1 VVLWVKT
8 GWEFYREINI
18 NNMTEDKSK
27 QSIDDEDTIM
37 KSHMEKMVNSYDKY
51 MNKITLG
58 REDALRT
65 MTVILAQ
72 VKPGDCVLEIGCAT
86 GTLSLAAKRQAGPT
100 GSVFGIDIIPG
111 MIEVSRNKAAQA
123 KLDVTFQLGNIE
135 DIPFPNEYFD
145 VVMCSFMIFHMSE
158 KVRNK
163 GIKEIYRVLKPQG
176 KLLVLDL
183 ALPTQPASRRILK
196 LLLGFML
203 KHDLKELQPQMESS
217 GFSQIEIAQAK
228 FRVLGLPLL
237 SFVRGTK

>member
-1 VVLWVKT
+1 
-8 GWEFYREINI
+8 
-18 NNMTEDKSK
+18 MTENKSN
-27 QSIDDEDTIM
+27 QSRDDEDTIM
-37 KSHMEKMVNSYDKY
+37 KSRMEKMVNSYDKY

-58 REDALRT
+58 RENALRT
-65 MTVILAQ
+65 MTVTLAQ
-72 VKPGDCVLEIGCAT
+72 VNPGDCVLEIGCAT

-163 GIKEIYRVLKPQG
+163 GIKEIYRVIKPQG
-176 KLLVLDL
+176 RLLVLDL

-203 KHDLKELQPQMESS
+203 KHDLKELQPIMESS

-237 SFVRGTK
+237 SFVRGIK

>member
-1 VVLWVKT
+1 
-8 GWEFYREINI
+8 
-18 NNMTEDKSK
+18 MTENKSN
-27 QSIDDEDTIM
+27 QSRDDEDTIM
-37 KSHMEKMVNSYDKY
+37 KSRMEKMVNSYDKY

-65 MTVILAQ
+65 MTVTLAQ
-72 VKPGDCVLEIGCAT
+72 VNPGDCVLEIGCAT

-111 MIEVSRNKAAQA
+111 MIEVSRNKAALA
-123 KLDVTFQLGNIE
+123 KLDVTFQSGSIE

-183 ALPTQPASRRILK
+183 ALPTQTASRRILK

-203 KHDLKELQPQMESS
+203 KHDLKELQPIMESS

>member
-1 VVLWVKT
+1 
-8 GWEFYREINI
+8 
-18 NNMTEDKSK
+18 MTEDKSK

>member
-1 VVLWVKT
+1 
-8 GWEFYREINI
+8 
-18 NNMTEDKSK
+18 MTENKSN
-27 QSIDDEDTIM
+27 QSREDEDTIM
-37 KSHMEKMVNSYDKY
+37 KSRMGKMVNSYDKY

-65 MTVILAQ
+65 MTVTLAQ
-72 VKPGDCVLEIGCAT
+72 VNPGDCVLEIGCAT

-111 MIEVSRNKAAQA
+111 MIEVSRNKAALA
-123 KLDVTFQLGNIE
+123 KLDVTFQSGSIE

-183 ALPTQPASRRILK
+183 ALPTQTASRRILK

-203 KHDLKELQPQMESS
+203 KHDLKELQPIMESS

>member
-1 VVLWVKT
+1 
-8 GWEFYREINI
+8 
-18 NNMTEDKSK
+18 MTENKSK
-27 QSIDDEDTIM
+27 QSREDEDTIM
-37 KSHMEKMVNSYDKY
+37 KSRMEKMVNSYDKY

-65 MTVILAQ
+65 MTVTLAQ
-72 VKPGDCVLEIGCAT
+72 IKPGDCVLEIGCAT
-86 GTLSLAAKRQAGPT
+86 GTLSLAAKRQAGAT
-100 GSVFGIDIIPG
+100 GSVSGIDIIPG

-163 GIKEIYRVLKPQG
+163 GIKEIYRVIKPQG
-176 KLLVLDL
+176 RLLVLDL

-203 KHDLKELQPQMESS
+203 KHDLKELQPIMESS